1 MKATDNIQLLAAF
14 HNAGADADS
23 KSEDLYSFFHCQSNW
38 SDAVI
43 HAMKNYDTTSNS
55 TAFRNT
61 GAEAD
66 VDP

>member
-23 KSEDLYSFFHCQSNW
+23 KSEDHYQSNW
-38 SDAVI
+38 SGQDAVI
-43 HAMKNYDTTSNS
+43 HAMQNYDTTSNS
-55 TAFRNT
+55 TAFRIA
-61 GAEAD
+61 GAESD